1 MRRIAQRGQD
11 DGFSLVYV
19 MLVTM
24 VVMILVATS
33 VAATVSVVRPSRATA
48 DKQAAMAAAQ
58 TGIDDFISRLNSCD
72 GYWKDAWVAQTNP
85 SSTAPRSCASVPH
98 NPALTGWN
106 AITGADGVSKAE
118 FRYELVAT
126 PDNGGNRIRLEST
139 GRVNGEERTLTADL
153 SKAGFL
159 KFIYYTDKES
169 SDPDFIMKR
178 YGARTV
184 SLDRAACRRIFGT
197 TSSACPTSGTY
208 VNSARF
214 PGVTQAEADKCGRY
228 WYEAAGTS
236 GRRAASTDPNNF
248 SANTW
253 NEQVQ
258 LYRSDGSLYGTYTS
272 AKSCEIQFIAADT
285 ITGALYTKD
294 ALLLSGNGPVFQGT
308 AETYWQTS
316 FTPNARAAKP
326 WRDGTTNAGPGASGK
341 TPRIAPASV
350 DMPSTNDKIRVETDP
365 TNGRGNCRYTG
376 PTRIEL
382 LPSGGYK
389 VTSPRTTDPSLPAN
403 CGVNLGTG
411 STQTVAGP
419 TNGVVYVD
427 AFTGSCADP
436 TTAGANR
443 IFGVYPVAGDIT
455 PYTCRG
461 GDAFIQGTLN
471 GRLTLATQDR
481 IIVTEDV
488 TYAAGTSLNGDDVL
502 GLVAGRG
509 NVEIYHPV
517 KCTSGTV
524 LSGGMCPNDTSDSF
538 GETGD
543 RVDTYDNVTSS
554 LDDITVHAAILSVE
568 HSFTVQNYD
577 KGEQMGELH
586 VFGGIY
592 QRHRGAVG
600 SSNTAGRTGYTKD
613 YVYDTRLVTYPPP
626 SFLPPENDPWLL
638 LGLSEDQ

>member
-11 DGFSLVYV
+11 EGFSLVYV

-72 GYWKDAWVAQTNP
+72 GYWKDAWVAQTTP
-85 SSTAPRSCASVPH
+85 TSTATRSCPSVPH
-98 NPALTGWN
+98 NPALTGWS

-118 FRYELVAT
+118 FRYRLIAT

-169 SDPDFIMKR
+169 SDPDFLLKR
-178 YGARTV
+178 YGPRTV
-184 SLDRAACRRIFGT
+184 TLTRADCTRLFG
-197 TSSACPTSGTY
+197 AGNCPSTGAYISEIRY
-208 VNSARF
+208 
-214 PGVTQAEADKCGRY
+214 PGVTEAEADKCGRY

-248 SANTW
+248 TANTW
-253 NEQVQ
+253 SEQLQ
-258 LYRSDGSLYGTYTS
+258 LYRSNGTLVGNYTRN
-272 AKSCEIQFIAADT
+272 ASCEIQFIAADT

-326 WRDGTTNAGPGASGK
+326 WRDATTNAGPGASGK

-350 DMPSTNDKIRVETDP
+350 DMPATNDKIRVETDP

-382 LPSGGYK
+382 LPAGGYK
-389 VTSPRTTDPSLPAN
+389 VTSPRTSDPNLPAN
-403 CGVNLGTG
+403 CGVNLQTG
-411 STQTVAGP
+411 NTQTVTGP
-419 TNGVVYVD
+419 SNGVIYVD

-436 TTAGANR
+436 TSAGANR
-443 IFGVYPVAGDIT
+443 LFGVYPVPGDIT

-461 GDAFIQGTLN
+461 GDAFVQGTLN

-481 IIVTEDV
+481 IVVTDDV

-517 KCTSGTV
+517 KCATGSV
-524 LSGGMCPNDTSDSF
+524 LSGGMCPNDSGDSNWGSSADRAAQYDNMTSD
-538 GETGD
+538 
-543 RVDTYDNVTSS
+543 V
-554 LDDITVHAAILSVE
+554 DDITVHAAILSVE

-577 KGEQMGELH
+577 KGEQMDDLH

-600 SSNTAGRTGYTKD
+600 SSISGGRTGYTKD